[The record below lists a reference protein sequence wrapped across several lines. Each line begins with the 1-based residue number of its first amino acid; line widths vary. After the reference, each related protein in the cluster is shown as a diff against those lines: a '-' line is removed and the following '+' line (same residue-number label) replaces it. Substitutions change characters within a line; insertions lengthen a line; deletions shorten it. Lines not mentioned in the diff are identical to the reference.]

1 MYNYIQEFT
10 HDMTIGVDNDLVS
23 RGLKPTY
30 NTDNTT
36 YKSCGRQGKEGK
48 AEFNRPLGKSCW

>member
-10 HDMTIGVDNDLVS
+10 HDMTIGVDSDLVS

-30 NTDNTT
+30 NTD
-36 YKSCGRQGKEGK
+36 KHDI
-48 AEFNRPLGKSCW
+48 